1 MTVQERQYLTA
12 SDVTR
17 LLRIDKS
24 TVYRMAEDGR
34 LPGVKVGRQWRFP
47 ADEMQRV
54 LGIDLVVDT
63 DSPAAASIIDL
74 DRAAALTGLFADLY
88 GVMAVVTDL
97 DGRPLTEVINPS
109 EYFAALSEDPG
120 VLETCVGEWRSHG
133 ADQDFQPTLQP
144 SHLGFL
150 CARAYIRH
158 GFELVGMVI
167 AGGIAPAQWPP
178 SSEQLEELAAGAG
191 TDAAELA
198 ASTPSVPKLDEQAT
212 SSMLAAL
219 SVLARHLSVDPS
231 ETRSQQ

>member
-47 ADEMQRV
+47 ADEVQRV
-54 LGIDLVVDT
+54 LGIDFVVDT
-63 DSPAAASIIDL
+63 DSPAASTIDL

-97 DGRPLTEVINPS
+97 DGRPLAEVINPS
-109 EYFAALSEDPG
+109 DYFAALSEGPG

-150 CARAYIRH
+150 CARAYIRR

-178 SSEQLEELAAGAG
+178 SSEQLEELAAGTG
-191 TDAAELA
+191 TDAVELA
-198 ASTPSVPKLDEQAT
+198 ASARSVPELDEQEIFA
-212 SSMLAAL
+212 MLAAL
-219 SVLARHLSVDPS
+219 SILARHLSADLS
-231 ETRSQQ
+231 ETRSKQ